1 MSPTTAFPVFTP
13 ILTPTGGSPRATL
26 SRFHAFTFS
35 TSLAAAETALRA
47 WSGWTIGAPK
57 KAMTASPMN
66 LSSVPPSAKIASA
79 AKVKKVDRNRDS
91 ESGSIPSAALVN
103 PTMSAKKT
111 VTFRVLTRS
120 MTPLASEA
128 ISSTTPGE
136 W

>member
-1 MSPTTAFPVFTP
+1 M
-13 ILTPTGGSPRATL
+13 
-26 SRFHAFTFS
+26 
-35 TSLAAAETALRA
+35 
-47 WSGWTIGAPK
+47 K
-57 KAMTASPMN
+57 N
-66 LSSVPPSAKIASA
+66 
-79 AKVKKVDRNRDS
+79 VDRKRES
-91 ESGSIPSAALVN
+91 ASGSIPSAALVK